1 MQQRPVVQVL
11 RHALETSLVLRRLWT
26 QKVAA
31 LFLVSLVAK
40 GAKAQMW
47 RKAGAQAQERK
58 QPLRAV
64 QLLWVVPWALLLL
77 LLLPLP
83 VLARYALPASAV
95 ASVSSRSSLLP
106 VEFSSRSHEVLRA
119 Y

>member
-1 MQQRPVVQVL
+1 MQQRLVVQVL
-11 RHALETSLVLRRLWT
+11 RRALETSLVLCRLWT

-47 RKAGAQAQERK
+47 RKAGAQAQEGK
-58 QPLRAV
+58 QPLRAL
-64 QLLWVVPWALLLL
+64 QLLWVVPWALQLQ
-77 LLLPLP
+77 LPLP
-83 VLARYALPASAV
+83 VPARYALPASAV

-106 VEFSSRSHEVLRA
+106 VEFSSKSHEVLQA